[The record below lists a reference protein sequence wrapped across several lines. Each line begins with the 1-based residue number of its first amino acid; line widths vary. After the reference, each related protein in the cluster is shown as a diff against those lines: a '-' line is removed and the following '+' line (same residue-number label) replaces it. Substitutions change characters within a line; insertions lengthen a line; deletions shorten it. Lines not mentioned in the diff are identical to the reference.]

1 MKLLQLIAHY
11 NAIGCWFTI
20 HNVDNVLLF
29 LIKHTLISLFSRA
42 KFFKF
47 SPKYCSA
54 KSIKCWLINVIA
66 WGKMEW
72 SKLQMSMWWRGKLEN
87 ALDLYWTT
95 FWWNLIISIRY
106 FVAVF
111 SLSLTLS
118 LDWILSVDQ
127 QHSDEKKGGKN
138 IHQIYRSLAAKKT
151 KSIQIK
157 MDSKTLIKAGNFA
170 NSSIK
175 CDDVLDLCFRLIC
188 LNTRFYSDIYC
199 SETERLR
206 TVGTFWASF
215 QLQLHFANP
224 SNAIFGQQ

>member
-1 MKLLQLIAHY
+1 MKGEAWECSGFILIY
-11 NAIGCWFTI
+11 I
-20 HNVDNVLLF
+20 LM
-29 LIKHTLISLFSRA
+29 
-42 KFFKF
+42 KFNYFN
-47 SPKYCSA
+47 
-54 KSIKCWLINVIA
+54 SIFCCC
-66 WGKMEW
+66 
-72 SKLQMSMWWRGKLEN
+72 
-87 ALDLYWTT
+87 
-95 FWWNLIISIRY
+95 F
-106 FVAVF
+106 F
-111 SLSLTLS
+111 SLSHSLS

-127 QHSDEKKGGKN
+127 QQSDEKKGGKN